1 MNSAQALEQQTYQD
15 RSDLVMHNIDLEVTC
30 DVTIETI
37 EEAAIQ
43 LLLSPNERDI
53 LDQAISVLAGISVH
67 HSTIIGRL
75 AHGTKG

>member
-15 RSDLVMHNIDLEVTC
+15 RSDLVMHNIDLKVTC

-53 LDQAISVLAGISVH
+53 LDQAISVLASISVH